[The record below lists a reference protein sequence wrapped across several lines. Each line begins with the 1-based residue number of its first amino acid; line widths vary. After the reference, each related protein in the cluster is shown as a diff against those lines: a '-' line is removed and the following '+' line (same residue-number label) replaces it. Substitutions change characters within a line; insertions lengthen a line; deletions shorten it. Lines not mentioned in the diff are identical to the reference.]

1 MVKKKSGNVG
11 WLRGKW
17 VRSRWPVSWHSGDQG
32 RELPSVSCPVYAPLQ
47 PEKIGIQMNEGVL
60 SIQSCCLF
68 SLSQIM
74 HTEQPTLGERVTKK
88 AFLEYSHK
96 TLIAWT
102 SKYMGIVLNALNFIF
117 MDLKTKRGPFQ
128 QFSFYADQVPY
139 CGHYLDHQL
148 FQWLLSI
155 TWASLLGRAMVLKTR
170 LVPTSSVG
178 LSSTWSGSRW

>member
-1 MVKKKSGNVG
+1 MEFENVGWLKMMKKKSENVGWLKMVKKKSGNVG

-102 SKYMGIVLNALNFIF
+102 SKYMRIF
-117 MDLKTKRGPFQ
+117 LICIKFHIHGLEDKTWTI
-128 QFSFYADQVPY
+128 SA
-139 CGHYLDHQL
+139 
-148 FQWLLSI
+148 I
-155 TWASLLGRAMVLKTR
+155 
-170 LVPTSSVG
+170 
-178 LSSTWSGSRW
+178 